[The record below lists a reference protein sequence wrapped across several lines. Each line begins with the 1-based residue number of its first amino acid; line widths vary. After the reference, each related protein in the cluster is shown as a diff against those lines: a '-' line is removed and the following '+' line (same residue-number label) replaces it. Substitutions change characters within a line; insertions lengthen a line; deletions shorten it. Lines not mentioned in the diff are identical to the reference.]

1 MLVTFEGIDGSGKTS
16 VIDAVCKKL
25 TCPYVRTKEPGGTP
39 LGKKIREVVKSDIAM
54 CPLAEYMLFWTDR
67 AQHIEEIIKP
77 ALAEGKLV
85 ISDRF
90 YDSTKA
96 YQKSIPEGLPVFDGV
111 IPHRTFLLDLPV
123 GVAVKRRNGKDRY
136 DDDLDRVRTNYLN
149 LAKSEPKRWVVLDAT
164 RPHADIVKE
173 VIHEIQKRIH

>member
-67 AQHIEEIIKP
+67 AQHIEQVIKP
-77 ALAEGKLV
+77 ALAQGKLV

-96 YQKSIPEGLPVFDGV
+96 YQKKVPEGLPVFEGIMPD
-111 IPHRTFLLDLPV
+111 HTFLLDLPV
-123 GVAVKRRNGKDRY
+123 EVAVARRTGTDKY
-136 DDDLDRVRTNYLN
+136 DGDLDRVRKNYLE
-149 LAKSEPKRWVVLDAT
+149 LAKNGSRWHILDAT
-164 RPHADIVKE
+164 KSQPLILG
-173 VIHEIQKRIH
+173 EIMRLLGF